1 MRISDVIN
9 TKGDG
14 VVTIAPTASIRELLT
29 LLAEHNIGATVV
41 SVDGSALAGIVSERD
56 VVRALADKG
65 DAVLAEPVGTI
76 MTVEVHTALP
86 THDLDEVSTL
96 MTERRIRHVPV
107 VVDGALTGIV
117 SIGDVVKARIAG
129 LEVER
134 DSLASYMRAGL
145 T

>member
-14 VVTIAPTASIRELLT
+14 VVTIAPTATVRELLS
-29 LLAEHNIGATVV
+29 LLAERNIGATVV

-65 DAVLAEPVGTI
+65 EAVLSEPVEAI

-96 MTERRIRHVPV
+96 MTDRRIRHVPV